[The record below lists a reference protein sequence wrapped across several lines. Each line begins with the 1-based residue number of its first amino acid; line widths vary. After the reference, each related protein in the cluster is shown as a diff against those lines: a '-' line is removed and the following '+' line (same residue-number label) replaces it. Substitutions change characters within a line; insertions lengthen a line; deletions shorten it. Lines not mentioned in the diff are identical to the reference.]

1 LLEKAGTIPAN
12 LLAFVA
18 FGFLIAAAAKSAQF
32 PFHTWLPDAM
42 EAPTP
47 ISALIH
53 AATMVNAGVYLLAR
67 FYPAFVQ
74 VPGWALSVTIVG
86 LVSALITAFM
96 ALTATDLKRALAY
109 STVSQ
114 LGYMVYAIGVGGFF
128 ASQFHLLSHAVFK
141 ALLFLA
147 AGAVIH
153 ATGTRDMR
161 RMGGLGK
168 QMPFVR
174 NVFILGAL
182 ALAGLP
188 ILNGF
193 WSKELI
199 LEVGLADGPILAYVG
214 MLLGAGMTAFY
225 TLRMTW
231 LVFFGEA
238 RDSSLH
244 VHDAGSAMK
253 TSLGLLAAGTLTTW
267 LLACPFS
274 GLFHATLP
282 FHSIDELSTLDL
294 AKEIFSAP
302 ATYIALTVVCLGLGI
317 FWMVRKQAT
326 AGKEARFDI
335 LSRESFGF
343 DWLNRQITSIT
354 FKFATVLQETQT
366 GKLNWNVVGI
376 LGALLVVLVFLLW
389 SA

>member
-1 LLEKAGTIPAN
+1 
-12 LLAFVA
+12 
-18 FGFLIAAAAKSAQF
+18 
-32 PFHTWLPDAM
+32 
-42 EAPTP
+42 
-47 ISALIH
+47 
-53 AATMVNAGVYLLAR
+53 MVNAGVYLLAR

-153 ATGTRDMR
+153 AAGTRDMR
-161 RMGGLGK
+161 RMGALGK

-174 NVFILGAL
+174 NVFVLGAL

-199 LEVGLADGPILAYVG
+199 LEVGLADGPIWAYVG

-238 RDSSLH
+238 RESLH

-267 LLACPFS
+267 LLADPFMQHC
-274 GLFHATLP
+274 L
-282 FHSIDELSTLDL
+282 SIQFMS
-294 AKEIFSAP
+294 
-302 ATYIALTVVCLGLGI
+302 
-317 FWMVRKQAT
+317 
-326 AGKEARFDI
+326 
-335 LSRESFGF
+335 
-343 DWLNRQITSIT
+343 
-354 FKFATVLQETQT
+354 
-366 GKLNWNVVGI
+366 
-376 LGALLVVLVFLLW
+376 
-389 SA
+389 